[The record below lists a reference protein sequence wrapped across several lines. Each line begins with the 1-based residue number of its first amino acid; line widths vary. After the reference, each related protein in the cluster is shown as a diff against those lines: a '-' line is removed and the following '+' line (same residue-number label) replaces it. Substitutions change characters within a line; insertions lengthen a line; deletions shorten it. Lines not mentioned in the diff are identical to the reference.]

1 MAAGSFV
8 VVILGAGLGGAM
20 RHAVNLAAMKL
31 FGTGFPVHTL
41 AVNVLGSFAMGL
53 AAACFA
59 RFADPGQV
67 WRLFLTTGV
76 LGGFTT
82 FSAFSLDTALLV
94 ERGTPLLALAY
105 VLLSVAGS
113 LAALFLGLLV
123 VRLVA

>member
-8 VVILGAGLGGAM
+8 AVFIGAGLGGAL
-20 RHAVNLAAMKL
+20 RHAVNLAAIRL
-31 FGTGFPVHTL
+31 FGAAFPVHTL
-41 AVNVLGSFAMGL
+41 AVNVLGCFAMGA

-59 RFADPGQV
+59 RFADPGQI

-82 FSAFSLDTALLV
+82 FSAFSLDTALLF
-94 ERGTPLLALAY
+94 ERGTPLIAIVY

-113 LAALFLGLLV
+113 IAALFLGLLV
-123 VRLVA
+123 VRLIH